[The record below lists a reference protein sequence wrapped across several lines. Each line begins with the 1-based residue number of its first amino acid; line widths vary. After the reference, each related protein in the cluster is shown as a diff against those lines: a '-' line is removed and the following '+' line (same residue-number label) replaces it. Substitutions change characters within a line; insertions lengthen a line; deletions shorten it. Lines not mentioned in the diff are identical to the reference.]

1 MYSFLKIHTEKYLY
15 QDPITSAHITNQS
28 ETHGL
33 SCNTASP
40 HKYITR
46 IFFKAPIDYHF
57 HISSGL
63 MMSTHS

>member
-33 SCNTASP
+33 NCNSP
-40 HKYITR
+40 VLINILHV
-46 IFFKAPIDYHF
+46 FSLLPFSH
-57 HISSGL
+57 
-63 MMSTHS
+63 

>member
-33 SCNTASP
+33 SCNSP
-40 HKYITR
+40 VLINLLHA
-46 IFFKAPIDYHF
+46 FFSKTPIDYHF
-57 HISSGL
+57 HILSGL